1 VLLAHGDTEVDQQVA
16 EQVHGAAEHEDYSRR
31 SEVVEE
37 PRHDA
42 KTAAEGLEEDEHVE
56 RLLIVAQR
64 RPYRHGVDAEDVR
77 TSRRLHDRLQQHEPP
92 PVQDWRCP
100 SFSFG
105 PPLEHW
111 SSSVTGVCVRVCR
124 FSRRKPQR
132 QEERTAPV
140 VSLSR

>member
-56 RLLIVAQR
+56 RLLIVAQQ

-92 PVQDWRCP
+92 PVRTGDVPR
-100 SFSFG
+100 FHLV
-105 PPLEHW
+105 PP
-111 SSSVTGVCVRVCR
+111 
-124 FSRRKPQR
+124 
-132 QEERTAPV
+132 
-140 VSLSR
+140 